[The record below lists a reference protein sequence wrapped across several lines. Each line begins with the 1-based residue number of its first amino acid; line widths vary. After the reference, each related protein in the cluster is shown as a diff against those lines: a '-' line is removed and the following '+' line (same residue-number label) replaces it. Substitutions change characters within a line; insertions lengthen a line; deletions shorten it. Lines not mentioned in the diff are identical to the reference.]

1 MENTP
6 IWVTILV
13 AAMGFGIP
21 LLFLWF
27 GLHMVFKTRRFMANA
42 VTVNATVIGVTGGR
56 TVDHDGT
63 GSNHYIPTYEYLSAK
78 GERIEARL
86 YSSVTRK
93 PAIGDTASL
102 MVDPSEPNVVRNS
115 NVIYYVIGGIF
126 AAIGA
131 SVLIV
136 MMQLF

>member
-27 GLHMVFKTRRFMANA
+27 GLLMANA